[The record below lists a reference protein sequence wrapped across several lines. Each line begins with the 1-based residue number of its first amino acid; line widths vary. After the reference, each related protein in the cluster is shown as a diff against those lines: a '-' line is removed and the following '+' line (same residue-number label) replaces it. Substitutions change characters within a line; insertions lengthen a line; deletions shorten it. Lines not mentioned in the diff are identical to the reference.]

1 MENKIQS
8 RSVDHTG
15 GGGYVWVSIMESYM
29 GVGGVLVIV
38 TFVIIKC
45 FFAFL
50 TVVIKLIALIARP
63 VLGHIS
69 TEF

>member
-1 MENKIQS
+1 MDKTSTQDQLI
-8 RSVDHTG
+8 TLG
-15 GGGYVWVSIMESYM
+15 GGVCLGEHYGKLHGS
-29 GVGGVLVIV
+29 GGVLVIV
-38 TFVIIKC
+38 AFVIIKC

>member
-1 MENKIQS
+1 
-8 RSVDHTG
+8 
-15 GGGYVWVSIMESYM
+15 M
-29 GVGGVLVIV
+29 GVGGGVLVIV
-38 TFVIIKC
+38 AFVIIKC
-45 FFAFL
+45 FFVFL

>member
-1 MENKIQS
+1 MDKKIQS

-15 GGGYVWVSIMESYM
+15 GVYLGEHYGKLHGS
-29 GVGGVLVIV
+29 GGGVLVIV
-38 TFVIIKC
+38 AFVIIKC

-50 TVVIKLIALIARP
+50 TVVIKLITLIARA